1 MIILCICS
9 VRSLS
14 EISDMERAPVS
25 MLPCPPDDH
34 HFALVN
40 LYWVP
45 MDQALAIRRT
55 PLGLIIDPTAKTNG
69 LGFPLANA
77 VSFDSNDKTI
87 LWGFCLLGEGECK
100 SAFRFL
106 LNVLLCVYGLFV
118 MTAVPLTTTDGDSN
132 LYGPV
137 YECISCGYL
146 GGATYIIINH
156 SLIHIDIRDV
166 QKSSELTLS
175 CICYPFYLHQ

>member
-1 MIILCICS
+1 
-9 VRSLS
+9 
-14 EISDMERAPVS
+14 
-25 MLPCPPDDH
+25 
-34 HFALVN
+34 
-40 LYWVP
+40 

-137 YECISCGYL
+137 DECISCNHL
-146 GGATYIIINH
+146 GGATYIMINH
-156 SLIHIDIRDV
+156 LYLLPILLASVTSVFLHIHFYR
-166 QKSSELTLS
+166 QALS
-175 CICYPFYLHQ
+175 MPMAPI